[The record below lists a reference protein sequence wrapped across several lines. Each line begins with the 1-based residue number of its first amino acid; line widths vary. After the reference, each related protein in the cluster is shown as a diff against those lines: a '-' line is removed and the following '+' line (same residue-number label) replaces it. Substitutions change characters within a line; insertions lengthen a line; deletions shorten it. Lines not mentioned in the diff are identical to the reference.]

1 MSVPAYSA
9 AALHPRRLTSRV
21 HASGPGRPLAL
32 ALLCVLALALVW
44 VVANLVPAAH
54 YRDAVLLHDFTLLSR
69 PRVDRVGSFL
79 LHLLE
84 PAIFIVWGVALVATA
99 LARGRPRIAA
109 AVVAVMALAPFTTE
123 TLKPLVAHPHAHVDG
138 VWIGAA
144 SWPSGHSTAALTLA
158 LCVVLVTPSRWR
170 PVTAALGAAFALA
183 AGCSLLILEW
193 HMPSDVLGG
202 YLVATLWMALAVAV
216 LRFAELRRPTHE
228 HTDAYHHTDV

>member
-9 AALHPRRLTSRV
+9 AGVRSRSLAGRV
-21 HASGPGRPLAL
+21 HTSGSGPPLAV
-32 ALLCVLALALVW
+32 ALLCVVALALVW

-69 PRVDRVGSFL
+69 PHLDRVGNFL

-84 PAIFIVWGVALVATA
+84 PTIFIIWGFALVATA

-158 LCVVLVTPSRWR
+158 LCVALVAPSRWR
-170 PVTAALGAAFALA
+170 PIVAALGAAFALA

-202 YLVATLWMALAVAV
+202 YFVAVLWMALAVAV
-216 LRFAELRRPTHE
+216 LRFGERHWPTHPHAE
-228 HTDAYHHTDV
+228 G

>member
-9 AALHPRRLTSRV
+9 APTRSRGLGIP
-21 HASGPGRPLAL
+21 ARATGPGRPLAL
-32 ALLCVLALALVW
+32 AGLCVLALALVW

-69 PRVDRVGSFL
+69 PRVDRVASFL
-79 LHLLE
+79 LHMLE
-84 PAIFIVWGVALVATA
+84 PSIFIVWGVALVATA
-99 LARGRPRIAA
+99 LARGRPRVAA
-109 AVVAVMALAPFTTE
+109 AVIAVMTLAPLTTE

-158 LCVVLVTPSRWR
+158 LCVVLVAPSRWR
-170 PVTAALGAAFALA
+170 PIAAAIGAAFALA

-193 HMPSDVLGG
+193 HMPSDVLAG
-202 YLVATLWMALAVAV
+202 YLVATLWMALAVSA
-216 LRFAELRRPTHE
+216 LRLAERRHPTHRRRG
-228 HTDAYHHTDV
+228 D

>member
-9 AALHPRRLTSRV
+9 ATVRPRRLTSRV

-32 ALLCVLALALVW
+32 ALLCVVALALVW
-44 VVANLVPAAH
+44 VVANLVPAAQ
-54 YRDAVLLHDFTLLSR
+54 YKDAVLLHDFTLLSH
-69 PRVDRVGSFL
+69 PRVDRVGNFL

-84 PAIFIVWGVALVATA
+84 PTIFIIWGIALVATA
-99 LARGRPRIAA
+99 LARGRPRIAL

-123 TLKPLVAHPHAHVDG
+123 TLKPLVAHSHAHVDG

-158 LCVVLVTPSRWR
+158 LCVALVTPSRWR
-170 PVTAALGAAFALA
+170 PIVAALGGAFAVA

-216 LRFAELRRPTHE
+216 LRFAEQRRPTHE
-228 HTDAYHHTDV
+228 HADA